1 MKTNFFKDI
10 DDILGDKATRYFGSG
25 YKQVTYDI
33 LEITFADD
41 IISAT
46 TTIHYPLSWSKKDNK
61 TELVPHLSTIDAT
74 YIGLQLSESFLTQQF
89 SLELVSRNEL
99 FIKSLHLKAKNGVL
113 ENLNQ
118 IACKIVHSVSSGVL
132 YDCHKFS
139 GQIGNI
145 VFYSEI
151 EMPTNLNASK
161 TFLSHQFRDVAEI
174 LGNPKARYFGDI
186 YRQTQHT
193 IKNIETDCDNLIS
206 KAEIE
211 VSNQIFDLKH
221 HGLDASYLSDIT
233 PSVLDCI
240 IAIAQL
246 SQVLLYEMDDLNRKS
261 SQTLWM
267 RQIKIER
274 KRIGQEISKAS
285 LINVEKSKVVRI
297 KEGKWRM
304 VDLAGT
310 FYNYNFQ
317 YSLAHILPEEII

>member
-1 MKTNFFKDI
+1 MNFFKDI

-33 LEITFADD
+33 LELILADD

-46 TTIHYPLSWSKKDNK
+46 TTIHYPLSWSRKDNE

-74 YIGLQLSESFLTQQF
+74 YIGLQLCESFLTQQF
-89 SLELVSRNEL
+89 GLALVSRSDL
-99 FIKSLHLKAKNGVL
+99 FIKRLHLKAKNGVL
-113 ENLNQ
+113 ENLSQ
-118 IACKIVHSVSSGVL
+118 VACKIEHSVNSGVL
-132 YDCHKFS
+132 YDEHKFS

-151 EMPTNLNASK
+151 EMPTNLNTNK
-161 TFLSHQFRDVAEI
+161 TFLSHHFRDVAEI
-174 LGNPKARYFGDI
+174 LGNPASRYLGEM
-186 YRQTQHT
+186 YRQTQHK

-211 VSNQIFDLKH
+211 VSNQIFDFNYH
-221 HGLDASYLSDIT
+221 QGLDATYLSNLT

-240 IAIAQL
+240 VAIAQL
-246 SQVLLYEMDDLNRKS
+246 SQVLLYEMDDLNRKN

-274 KRIGQEISKAS
+274 HHAS
-285 LINVEKSKVVRI
+285 QDMFQPSMIKVEKSKVIRM